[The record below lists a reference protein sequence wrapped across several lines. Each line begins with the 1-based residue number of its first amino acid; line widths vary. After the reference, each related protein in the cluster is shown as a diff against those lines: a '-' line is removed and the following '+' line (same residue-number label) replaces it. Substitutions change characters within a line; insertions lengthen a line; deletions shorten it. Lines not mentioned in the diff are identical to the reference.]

1 MGLSVLDELPVAE
14 RDGLPE
20 ADHRLAP
27 TSMDEAARLLDHAS
41 ELGAQVLVWGGGT
54 HQGMGYRVG
63 PDIVLSCENLTSIVA
78 YEPDD
83 LTVVVEAG
91 VGISVLEAL
100 LAEHDQTALLSEVPG
115 IATVGGAIAAG
126 VSGWRRSRFGP
137 TRDRVLQ
144 ATLVTGDGRVVTGG
158 GRVVK
163 NVTGYDLPRLATG
176 SFGSLGLV
184 AQVCLKLWPLP
195 STFRTVMVES
205 PEAALD
211 IAFRPMA
218 ILETGD
224 GAWCYLGG
232 TSQEVGEQSTALGE
246 HFVDE
251 LEWPEPVSA
260 DVVVSIRVP
269 PSELRSVLD
278 GLGAGRPYV
287 AQFGVGETT
296 VGLDIG
302 DIDLL
307 PDLRTEVED
316 LGGAL
321 VVTEA
326 PAELYEE
333 FDPWGTPPQTLE
345 IQQRLIARFDP
356 RRVINPGR
364 LPGRI

>member
-1 MGLSVLDELPVAE
+1 MSVLDELPVAE

-41 ELGAQVLVWGGGT
+41 EVGAQVLVWGGGT
-54 HQGMGYRVG
+54 HQGMGYRVR
-63 PDIVLSCENLTSIVA
+63 PDIVLSCENLNRIVA

-91 VGISVLEAL
+91 VGISTLEAQ

-115 IATVGGAIAAG
+115 AATVGGAIAAG
-126 VSGWRRSRFGP
+126 ISGWRRSRFGP

-176 SFGSLGLV
+176 SLGSLGLV
-184 AQVCLKLWPLP
+184 AQVCLKLWPQP
-195 STFRTVMVES
+195 STFRTVMIES

-211 IAFRPMA
+211 VAFRPLA
-218 ILETGD
+218 ILETGE

-232 TSQEVGEQSTALGE
+232 TSQEVGEQAKALGG
-246 HFVDE
+246 HSVGE
-251 LEWPEPVSA
+251 LEWPELVSR

-269 PSELRSVLD
+269 PTGLRTMLEA
-278 GLGAGRPYV
+278 LGKGQTYV

-296 VGLDIG
+296 VGFDIG

-307 PDLRTEVED
+307 PGLRTEAED
-316 LGGAL
+316 LGGGL

-333 FDPWGTPPQTLE
+333 FDPWGTPPNTLE

-356 RRVINPGR
+356 RRVINRGR